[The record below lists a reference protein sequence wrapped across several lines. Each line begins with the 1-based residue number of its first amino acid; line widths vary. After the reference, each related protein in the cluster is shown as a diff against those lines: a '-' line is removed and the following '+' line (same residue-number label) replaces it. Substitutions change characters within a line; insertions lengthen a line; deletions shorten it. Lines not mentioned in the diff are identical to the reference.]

1 LTAEDR
7 NLRDMQQ
14 WLEDYGLTSVEAL
27 RASFAAAIDMAAGEH
42 AMSMEEK
49 AHAVVAPEKT
59 PEKENVSGK
68 RKWSSTAAI
77 DMAAGEH
84 AVSMEEGAHAYY
96 RRKKRRTT
104 RISSRGQY
112 FARPGVARSTR
123 SFEAALASYDK
134 Q

>member
-1 LTAEDR
+1 MDFVSSAPGGEPPLAAPVLTAEDR

-27 RASFAAAIDMAAGEH
+27 RASFA
-42 AMSMEEK
+42 
-49 AHAVVAPEKT
+49 
-59 PEKENVSGK
+59 
-68 RKWSSTAAI
+68 AAI